1 MSARLLLIA
10 FVALAGCETTN
21 HENIDKWTHTQKGPG
36 KLKNALADESIDADL
51 SAHAGANMVRM
62 GSDPEVREAFEQMTP
77 ARRVA
82 GIEKLSPRLWDV
94 ARIEKEDD
102 LPGAPQITAKDA
114 LISLRKYASDAEKQ
128 QIDAYLIDWYCTV
141 AYEGRA
147 RVGAVLGA
155 AVMRMVG
162 PPAAKKLMAVA
173 NATIAAPGQE
183 KN

>member
-10 FVALAGCETTN
+10 LVALTACEKTN

-36 KLKNALADESIDADL
+36 KLKKAFTDESIDADL
-51 SAHAGANMVRM
+51 AAHAGANMIRM
-62 GSDPEVREAFEQMTP
+62 GNDPDVREGLEQMSS

-82 GIEKLSPRLWDV
+82 VIEKLAPRLWDV

-114 LISLRKYASDAEKQ
+114 LIGIRKYASDAEKQ
-128 QIDAYLIDWYCTV
+128 QIDNYLIDWYATV
-141 AYEGRA
+141 SYEGRA
-147 RVGAVLGA
+147 KVGAVLGA

-162 PPAAKKLMAVA
+162 PPGGKKLMAVA
-173 NATIAAPGQE
+173 NSTIA
-183 KN
+183 